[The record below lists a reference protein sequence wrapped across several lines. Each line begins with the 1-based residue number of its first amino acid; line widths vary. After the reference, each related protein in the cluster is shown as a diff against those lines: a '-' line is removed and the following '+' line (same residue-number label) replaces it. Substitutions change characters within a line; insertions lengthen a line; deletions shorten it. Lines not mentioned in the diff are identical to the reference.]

1 MYTYLEEADCIPVVV
16 EHTLAGGIQVV
27 EEERTVVWD
36 NPVDIPVSKAAEDKA
51 EPLVAV
57 GNQGIH

>member
-1 MYTYLEEADCIPVVV
+1 MVV